1 MNLAIFLEL
10 GKDCDT
16 MDHSIPMKKLNSYGI
31 VDTAG
36 DWFESYLKSRTQFY
50 TLNGNKSKP
59 KKVTYGIPVGSCLFP
74 LLFII

>member
-1 MNLAIFLEL
+1 MNLALFLEL

-36 DWFESYLKSRTQFY
+36 DWFESYLKSRTQFF
-50 TLNGNKSKP
+50 TLNGNKSNR
-59 KKVTYGIPVGSCLFP
+59 KKSHTVYLWVLAYSPFYL
-74 LLFII
+74 